1 MIFVDNER
9 VTDPRINLAIEE
21 HLLRK
26 PEISDDI
33 LLFYINEPSI
43 IIGRNQN
50 TLEEIN
56 HEYVE
61 ANGVHVVRRLSGGG
75 AVYHDLGN
83 LNYSFITN
91 NDGNNFHNFHKFTA
105 PVIDVL
111 RNMGVEAELSGRNDI
126 LVDGRKIS
134 GNAQYS
140 TSTRMYH
147 HGTLL
152 FNSQLEDVGS
162 ALNVKMGKITSK
174 GIKSVRS
181 RVANIAEFLDDGLK
195 DMGVEG
201 FKSKILSGIFNG
213 SGEIPQYV
221 LTEDDWEAIRN
232 LSDERYANWDWNF
245 GKSPDF
251 NLRKTHRFPI
261 GEIDACIDV
270 QKGSIRGIKIYGD
283 FFGQREIAE
292 IEQRLAGVRFDRKSL
307 REALDPVD
315 VSYYFGGLTNEE
327 LLRFLY

>member
-21 HLLRK
+21 HLLRN

-91 NDGNNFHNFHKFTA
+91 NGNNNFHNFQKFTA

-111 RNMGVEAELSGRNDI
+111 QGMGVQAELSGRNDI

-140 TSTRMYH
+140 TSTRMFH

-152 FNSQLEDVGS
+152 FSSKLENVGD

-181 RVANIAEFLDDGLK
+181 RVANITEFTNH
-195 DMGVEG
+195 DMDVEG
-201 FKSKILSGIFNG
+201 FRERLLSGIFGG
-213 SGEIPQYV
+213 SKQISRYE
-221 LTEDDWEAIRN
+221 LTDQDWTAIQD
-232 LSDERYANWDWNF
+232 LSKERYANWDWNF

-261 GEIDACIDV
+261 GEIDVCIDV
-270 QKGSIRGIKIYGD
+270 QKGSIRAIKIYGD
-283 FFGQREIAE
+283 FLGQGEVAE
-292 IEQRLAGVRFDRKSL
+292 IEKRLVGARFERMSL
-307 REALDPVD
+307 EEALAALD

-327 LLRFLY
+327 FTRFLY

>member
-33 LLFYINEPSI
+33 LFFYINEPSI

-61 ANGVHVVRRLSGGG
+61 ANGVYVVRRLSGGG

-83 LNYSFITN
+83 LNYSFITHN
-91 NDGNNFHNFHKFTA
+91 NGNNFHNFHKFTA

-111 RNMGVEAELSGRNDI
+111 RNMGVQAELSGRNDI

-251 NLRKTHRFPI
+251 NLRKTHRFSI

>member
-26 PEISDDI
+26 PDFTEDI
-33 LLFYINEPSI
+33 LFFYINEPSI

-61 ANGVHVVRRLSGGG
+61 ANGIHVVRRLSGGG

-83 LNYSFITN
+83 LNFSFITN
-91 NDGNNFHNFHKFTA
+91 NGNNNFHNFRKFTA
-105 PVIDVL
+105 PVIEVL
-111 RNMGVEAELSGRNDI
+111 NGMGVPAELSGRNDI
-126 LVDGRKIS
+126 LVEGRKIS

-140 TSTRMYH
+140 TSSRMYH

-152 FNSQLEDVGS
+152 FNSKLSDVS
-162 ALNVKMGKITSK
+162 AALNVKMGKITSK

-181 RVANIAEFLDDGLK
+181 RVANITEFVNHGLDIERFRERILR
-195 DMGVEG
+195 GVFEG
-201 FKSKILSGIFNG
+201 TE
-213 SGEIPQYV
+213 EIPQYV
-221 LTEDDWEAIRN
+221 LTEEDWGAIQK
-232 LSDERYANWDWNF
+232 LTKERYANWDWNF

-261 GEIDACIDV
+261 GEIDVCIDV
-270 QKGSIRGIKIYGD
+270 QKGSIQEVKIYGD
-283 FFGQREIAE
+283 FLGQGEIAE
-292 IEQRLAGVRFDRKSL
+292 IEQRLIGVRFERESL
-307 REALDPVD
+307 AEALENID
-315 VSYYFGGLTNEE
+315 VGYYFGGLTNEE
-327 LLRFLY
+327 FVQFLY